1 MTMGLTGGV
10 EPEKKMRVMGARD
23 VGVPWINSGG
33 KMPGRIERR
42 PLLMNAE
49 EAEVGFEKDV
59 MTK

>member
-1 MTMGLTGGV
+1 
-10 EPEKKMRVMGARD
+10 MRVMGARD

-59 MTK
+59 MTNNK